1 MEPQMFCYQC
11 QETVKG
17 TGCTLRGVCGK
28 LPQTSTYMDLLIA
41 VARGVGSVD
50 HLLRTAGVTTEQ
62 AVGDFIVD
70 ALFATIS
77 CANFDIMLRDSVRP
91 FCAYPMRISVL

>member
-50 HLLRTAGVTTEQ
+50 HLLRSAGVTTEQ

-70 ALFATIS
+70 ALFATIR
-77 CANFDIMLRDSVRP
+77 CAHFDDESIM
-91 FCAYPMRISVL
+91 A